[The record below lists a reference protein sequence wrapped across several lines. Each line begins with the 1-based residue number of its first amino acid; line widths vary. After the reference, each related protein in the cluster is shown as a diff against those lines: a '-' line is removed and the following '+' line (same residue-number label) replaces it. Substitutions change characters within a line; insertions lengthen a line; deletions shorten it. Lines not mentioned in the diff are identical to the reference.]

1 MLKNV
6 NKIAKMAFE
15 KMSFLT
21 VFQILNIV
29 SLRKQVRLWYV
40 PETRIK

>member
-6 NKIAKMAFE
+6 DKIAKMAFE
-15 KMSFLT
+15 KMPFLT

-29 SLRKQVRLWYV
+29 SLYKQVRL
-40 PETRIK
+40 